1 MSLFYTSVRW
11 CVSLRGLFQHVWTC
25 LRRNVCYVLRRTHG
39 RFSALHAPINT
50 KSERLP
56 QASPPP
62 PPPPPNPPSPATSTT
77 LSVGKPHWNVF
88 KRHSSSHK
96 QASSSTGM
104 WGGDNGEGGG
114 GCICT
119 QKAFVSFGG
128 NKVCL
133 CVCEHLCVFEPFLIS
148 EQWVHTVRGGNQ
160 YQLSSSTKGVKR
172 SIPPQHDNSSSQAWL
187 IQMSVWST
195 TGTLVR
201 KRSEFG

>member
-114 GCICT
+114 G
-119 QKAFVSFGG
+119 VSARRRLLFLLEAT
-128 NKVCL
+128 K
-133 CVCEHLCVFEPFLIS
+133 CVYVFASICVFLS
-148 EQWVHTVRGGNQ
+148 H
-160 YQLSSSTKGVKR
+160 SSSVSSEYTQWEAVI
-172 SIPPQHDNSSSQAWL
+172 STNYPQARRESRGAFL
-187 IQMSVWST
+187 LST
-195 TGTLVR
+195 TTAQVR
-201 KRSEFG
+201 PD

>member
-25 LRRNVCYVLRRTHG
+25 LGRNVCYVLRRTHG

-62 PPPPPNPPSPATSTT
+62 PPPPPPPSPATSTT

-104 WGGDNGEGGG
+104 WGGDNGEGAGG
-114 GCICT
+114 LYLHAEGFCFFWR
-119 QKAFVSFGG
+119 QQSVSMRLRAS
-128 NKVCL
+128 VCFWAIPHQWA
-133 CVCEHLCVFEPFLIS
+133 VSTHS
-148 EQWVHTVRGGNQ
+148 ER
-160 YQLSSSTKGVKR
+160 R
-172 SIPPQHDNSSSQAWL
+172 
-187 IQMSVWST
+187 
-195 TGTLVR
+195 
-201 KRSEFG
+201 